1 MISLSNKVLNFMKK
15 REFTG
20 IVLNQE
26 IKQFGWA
33 GCRPIIRGEF
43 IKNEDEIESSKREAY
58 ILEEIDGIKVFIP
71 KNMGYD
77 SKNKKI
83 IITSN
88 LMFFNMII
96 LSIEMFEEY

>member
-1 MISLSNKVLNFMKK
+1 MISINSKVLNFMKK
-15 REFTG
+15 REFKG
-20 IVLNQE
+20 IMLEQE

-43 IKNEDEIESSKREAY
+43 IKDIDKVEKINNYLLQEA
-58 ILEEIDGIKVFIP
+58 EGIKVFIP
-71 KNMGYD
+71 RSMGYNPM
-77 SKNKKI
+77 NKKI

-96 LSIEMFEEY
+96 LSIEMFEEYN

>member
-1 MISLSNKVLNFMKK
+1 MKMKSNLQKEKGYLK
-15 REFTG
+15 
-20 IVLNQE
+20 
-26 IKQFGWA
+26 
-33 GCRPIIRGEF
+33 
-43 IKNEDEIESSKREAY
+43 
-58 ILEEIDGIKVFIP
+58 EETDGIKVFIP

>member
-1 MISLSNKVLNFMKK
+1 MIEINEKVKKFMEK
-15 REFTG
+15 REFIG

-43 IKNEDEIESSKREAY
+43 IKNENEIEKISTY
-58 ILEEIDGIKVFIP
+58 CIEESEGIKVFIP
-71 KNMGYD
+71 KDMGYD
-77 SKNKKI
+77 PQKKRI
-83 IITSN
+83 IITTN

-96 LSIEMFEEY
+96 LSIEMFEEYNK

>member
-1 MISLSNKVLNFMKK
+1 MISISSKVLNFIKK
-15 REFTG
+15 REFKG
-20 IVLNQE
+20 IVLEQE

-43 IKNEDEIESSKREAY
+43 IKNVSEVEKPDNYLLQEA
-58 ILEEIDGIKVFIP
+58 DGIKVFIP
-71 KNMGYD
+71 KNMGYNPI
-77 SKNKKI
+77 NKKI

-96 LSIEMFEEY
+96 LSIEMFEEYN